1 MKNINK
7 SNIMGLIGM
16 DIINIKNEEVG
27 TVVGDFN
34 GKYIVNVDGEEK
46 FYSES
51 TLIRNWKIVE
61 EETEEVMS
69 ENNETEE
76 VINEE
81 NIEDENKPNEV
92 IEEETEETSNEEI
105 ITEEINDE
113 DEIVDE
119 IEEVINENNE
129 VIKEEIEE
137 VIDEENTED
146 ENKANEDE
154 IVEETEETSNEE
166 IITEEIKDEDE
177 IVDETEEVI
186 NENDEVIEEETEEV
200 ISETDETE
208 EFVLET
214 ENEGIIDNIK
224 ETEGRVKITGHLYG
238 IPVKFDKINQTTV
251 WKTLIKLYDNRKD
264 ENDKYSLED
273 KKYLVRQL
281 KQLDEKV
288 FAGAF
293 RCLVSKTK
301 QNYID
306 ELLK

>member
-69 ENNETEE
+69 ENNEAEE

-92 IEEETEETSNEEI
+92 VEEETEETSNEEI

-119 IEEVINENNE
+119 
-129 VIKEEIEE
+129 
-137 VIDEENTED
+137 
-146 ENKANEDE
+146 
-154 IVEETEETSNEE
+154 
-166 IITEEIKDEDE
+166 
-177 IVDETEEVI
+177 TEEVI
-186 NENDEVIEEETEEV
+186 NEN
-200 ISETDETE
+200 DETE

-238 IPVKFDKINQTTV
+238 VPVKFDKINQTTV

-273 KKYLVRQL
+273 KKYLVKQL
-281 KQLDEKV
+281 QQLDERV

-301 QNYID
+301 QNYIE
-306 ELLK
+306 ELMK

>member
-69 ENNETEE
+69 ENNEAEE

-92 IEEETEETSNEEI
+92 VE
-105 ITEEINDE
+105 
-113 DEIVDE
+113 
-119 IEEVINENNE
+119 
-129 VIKEEIEE
+129 
-137 VIDEENTED
+137 
-146 ENKANEDE
+146 
-154 IVEETEETSNEE
+154 EETEETSNEE

-200 ISETDETE
+200 ISENGETE

-238 IPVKFDKINQTTV
+238 VPVKFDKINQTTV

-264 ENDKYSLED
+264 ENDKYSLDD

-301 QNYID
+301 QNYIE
-306 ELLK
+306 ELMK

>member
-16 DIINIKNEEVG
+16 DVINIKNEAVG

-69 ENNETEE
+69 ENNEAEE

-92 IEEETEETSNEEI
+92 VE
-105 ITEEINDE
+105 
-113 DEIVDE
+113 
-119 IEEVINENNE
+119 
-129 VIKEEIEE
+129 
-137 VIDEENTED
+137 
-146 ENKANEDE
+146 
-154 IVEETEETSNEE
+154 EETEETSNEE

-200 ISETDETE
+200 INENDETE

-264 ENDKYSLED
+264 ENDKYSLDD

-288 FAGAF
+288 FACAF

-301 QNYID
+301 QNYIE
-306 ELLK
+306 ELMK

>member
-16 DIINIKNEEVG
+16 DVINIKNEEVG
-27 TVVGDFN
+27 TVVGDLN
-34 GKYIVNVDGEEK
+34 GKYIINVDGEEK

-51 TLIRNWKIVE
+51 TLIKNWKIVE
-61 EETEEVMS
+61 EETEEEVINE
-69 ENNETEE
+69 ENIEDENKPNEVVEEETEE

-92 IEEETEETSNEEI
+92 
-105 ITEEINDE
+105 
-113 DEIVDE
+113 
-119 IEEVINENNE
+119 
-129 VIKEEIEE
+129 
-137 VIDEENTED
+137 
-146 ENKANEDE
+146 
-154 IVEETEETSNEE
+154 VEE
-166 IITEEIKDEDE
+166 
-177 IVDETEEVI
+177 
-186 NENDEVIEEETEEV
+186 
-200 ISETDETE
+200 ETE

-224 ETEGRVKITGHLYG
+224 ETEGKVKITGHLYG
-238 IPVKFDKINQTTV
+238 VPVKFDKINQTTV
-251 WKTLIKLYDNRKD
+251 WKTLNRLYDNRKN
-264 ENDKYSLED
+264 ENDKYSLDD

-301 QNYID
+301 QNYIE
-306 ELLK
+306 ELMK

>member
-16 DIINIKNEEVG
+16 DVINIKNEEVG
-27 TVVGDFN
+27 TVVGDLN

-51 TLIRNWKIVE
+51 TLIKNWKIVE
-61 EETEEVMS
+61 EETEEEVIN
-69 ENNETEE
+69 ENDEMIEEETEE

-92 IEEETEETSNEEI
+92 VEEETEEFI
-105 ITEEINDE
+105 
-113 DEIVDE
+113 
-119 IEEVINENNE
+119 
-129 VIKEEIEE
+129 
-137 VIDEENTED
+137 
-146 ENKANEDE
+146 
-154 IVEETEETSNEE
+154 
-166 IITEEIKDEDE
+166 
-177 IVDETEEVI
+177 
-186 NENDEVIEEETEEV
+186 
-200 ISETDETE
+200 
-208 EFVLET
+208 LET
-214 ENEGIIDNIK
+214 ENRGIIDNIK
-224 ETEGRVKITGHLYG
+224 ETEGKVKITGHLYG
-238 IPVKFDKINQTTV
+238 VPVKFDKINQTTV
-251 WKTLIKLYDNRKD
+251 WKTLNRLYDNRKD

-301 QNYID
+301 QNYIE
-306 ELLK
+306 ELMK

>member
-16 DIINIKNEEVG
+16 DVINIKNEEVG

-61 EETEEVMS
+61 DETENAMNENDEVIEEETEEV
-69 ENNETEE
+69 
-76 VINEE
+76 IDEE
-81 NIEDENKPNEV
+81 NAEDENKPNEV
-92 IEEETEETSNEEI
+92 VEEETEETSNEEI

-113 DEIVDE
+113 
-119 IEEVINENNE
+119 N
-129 VIKEEIEE
+129 
-137 VIDEENTED
+137 
-146 ENKANEDE
+146 
-154 IVEETEETSNEE
+154 
-166 IITEEIKDEDE
+166 E
-177 IVDETEEVI
+177 IVDETE
-186 NENDEVIEEETEEV
+186 DV
-200 ISETDETE
+200 ISETEETE

-214 ENEGIIDNIK
+214 KNEGIIDNIK

-301 QNYID
+301 QNYIE
-306 ELLK
+306 ELMK

>member
-69 ENNETEE
+69 ENNEA
-76 VINEE
+76 
-81 NIEDENKPNEV
+81 
-92 IEEETEETSNEEI
+92 
-105 ITEEINDE
+105 
-113 DEIVDE
+113 
-119 IEEVINENNE
+119 EEVINENNE

-154 IVEETEETSNEE
+154 IIEETEETSNEE
-166 IITEEIKDEDE
+166 IITEEVKDEDE
-177 IVDETEEVI
+177 IMDETEEVI
-186 NENDEVIEEETEEV
+186 NEENIEDENKPNEVVEE
-200 ISETDETE
+200 ETE

-238 IPVKFDKINQTTV
+238 VPVKFDKINQTTV

-264 ENDKYSLED
+264 ENDKYSLDD

-281 KQLDEKV
+281 KQLNEEV

-301 QNYID
+301 QNYIE
-306 ELLK
+306 ELMK